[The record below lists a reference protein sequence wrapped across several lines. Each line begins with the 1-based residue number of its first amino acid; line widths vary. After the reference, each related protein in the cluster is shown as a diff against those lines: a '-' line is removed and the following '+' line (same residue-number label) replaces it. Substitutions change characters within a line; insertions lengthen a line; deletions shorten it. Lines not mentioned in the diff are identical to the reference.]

1 MRGRRGFRHPSRML
15 AAILAGLGLG
25 FLVAAQVGPI
35 WLLCA
40 RTSLRYGLAPALAV
54 GLGAAVVDF
63 LYACLGVAGAAGL
76 LHLTGLRVG
85 LGLLGAGVLL
95 LLGGRTLWTAL
106 RIRAGSETDDEVAA
120 PWAAFRTSALATASN
135 PLTIASWGAI
145 FAAASTARFTAQ
157 TSDTALLLV
166 GILIGS
172 LASFSLLAI
181 GMRIVGRRISDR
193 GLRWADGA
201 AGLGMIGYGGLLGL
215 RTLHDS

>member
-1 MRGRRGFRHPSRML
+1 ML
-15 AAILAGLGLG
+15 AASLAGLGPG

-54 GLGAAVVDF
+54 AAGAAIVDF

-76 LHLTGLRVG
+76 LRFTGLRVG

-95 LLGGRTLWTAL
+95 ALGARTLWSAL
-106 RIRAGSETDDEVAA
+106 RVRAGSETDDEVASS
-120 PWAAFRTSALATASN
+120 WAALRTSAAATASN
-135 PLTIASWGAI
+135 PLMIASWGAI

-157 TSDTALLLV
+157 MSDTVMLLA

-172 LASFSLLAI
+172 MAWFAVLSVGVRL
-181 GMRIVGRRISDR
+181 VGRRISDR
-193 GLRWADGA
+193 GLGLADSA
-201 AGLGMIGYGGLLGL
+201 AGLGMVGYGGLLGL
-215 RTLHDS
+215 RTLHDP